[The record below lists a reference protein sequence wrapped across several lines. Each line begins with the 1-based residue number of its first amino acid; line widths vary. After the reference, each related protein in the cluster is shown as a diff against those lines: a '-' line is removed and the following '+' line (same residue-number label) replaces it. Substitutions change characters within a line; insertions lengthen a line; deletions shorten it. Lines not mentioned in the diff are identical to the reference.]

1 MTASLQR
8 ICRKTRVEHLI
19 ASTLCPA
26 MLLIMALSVCP
37 SPAAVPV
44 APTLDAIHI
53 SSITTVACEGTVDH
67 GNTLSWQQSG
77 ISLHDPPLDAGG
89 IYSVWFDEEGNPVYG
104 WTADP
109 ALADLLD
116 TPVPPGEVRYT
127 AGYSATLLAG
137 QGITELEKNME
148 INSGEE
154 NSGNVD
160 TSTLISFNPSNGHG
174 DVAFSEDIAIDA
186 AAAHR
191 TMENSLSCTFLP
203 DDCPFIPP
211 FCEVVEMGSSSDISR
226 GSVMTSARTR
236 FIDSPGAPGV
246 SMDYTVAS
254 GDQAFSNDPRVTTGS
269 IEAYVRAWL
278 GEGRMRNITPQHS
291 EDIPDN
297 PPGYVPEKASEIA
310 YSEQTT
316 AHGAIIVFSK
326 DMHYRSGI
334 RG

>member
-1 MTASLQR
+1 MIIITAL
-8 ICRKTRVEHLI
+8 
-19 ASTLCPA
+19 A
-26 MLLIMALSVCP
+26 VCP

-44 APTLDAIHI
+44 APTPDAIHL

-77 ISLHDPPLDAGG
+77 TSLHDPPLDAGG

-109 ALADLLD
+109 ALANLLG

-137 QGITELEKNME
+137 QGTTELEKNMK
-148 INSGEE
+148 INSGKE

-160 TSTLISFNPSNGHG
+160 TRTLLSFIPSNGHG
-174 DVAFSEDIAIDA
+174 DATFSEDLAIDA
-186 AAAHR
+186 AAAHTTR
-191 TMENSLSCTFLP
+191 EHSFSCTFLP

-211 FCEVVEMGSSSDISR
+211 FCEVVEMGSKSDISQ

-236 FIDSPGAPGV
+236 FVDSQGAPGV
-246 SMDYTVAS
+246 SMDYSVAS
-254 GDQAFSNDPRVTTGS
+254 GNPAFSNDPRVTTGS
-269 IEAYVRAWL
+269 IEAHVRAWL
-278 GEGRMRNITPQHS
+278 GEGRMRNITPPHT
-291 EDIPDN
+291 EDFPDY
-297 PPGYVPEKASEIA
+297 PAGFVPMMASEIA

-316 AHGAIIVFSK
+316 AHGAIELFSK
-326 DMHYRSGI
+326 DMHYRSGV